1 MAAVA
6 EQEAM
11 MIAARTKA
19 AMATARARGTLLG
32 RRDDAIAAFSAE
44 GAKAS
49 AEVRGA
55 MASKRA
61 ADLLP
66 AIRRIQADGAV
77 TLRDIAAKLNEEEI
91 PTARGGE
98 WSAVQVQRVLQYA

>member
-6 EQEAM
+6 EQEAE

-32 RRDDAIAAFSAE
+32 RRDDKIAAYASE

-49 AEVRGA
+49 AEKRSA
-55 MASKRA
+55 IASKRA
-61 ADLLP
+61 ADLIP
-66 AIRRIQADGAV
+66 AIRRIQAEGAV

-91 PTARGGE
+91 PTPRGGE
-98 WSAVQVQRVLQYA
+98 WSAVQVSRVLQHA